1 MRNKMCA
8 KCRVRKGC
16 VRKCNAAYY
25 YEKGWA
31 EAIEAAEKWVED
43 NASRYIFP
51 EEKTDGAPFTK
62 KILESKMAFEMKS
75 ELKIDKKNYKENEEE
90 E

>member
-1 MRNKMCA
+1 MRNNMCA

-31 EAIEAAEKWVED
+31 EAIEAVEKWVKE
-43 NASRYIFP
+43 NANRYIFLD
-51 EEKTDGAPFTK
+51 EKTDGTPFP
-62 KILESKMAFEMKS
+62 KILERRMAFNMKL
-75 ELKIDKKNYKENEEE
+75 ELTIDNRNYKENEEE

>member
-31 EAIEAAEKWVED
+31 GAIEAAEKWLEE
-43 NASRYIFP
+43 NANRYIFI
-51 EEKTDGAPFTK
+51 EEKTNGAPFTK
-62 KILESKMAFEMKS
+62 KILESKMAFDMKS
-75 ELKIDKKNYKENEEE
+75 EMKIGKKNDKENQAEE
-90 E
+90 

>member
-1 MRNKMCA
+1 MINKMCA

-25 YEKGWA
+25 YEKGWT
-31 EAIEAAEKWVED
+31 EAIEAAEKWVEE
-43 NASRYIFP
+43 NANRYIFHG
-51 EEKTDGAPFTK
+51 EKADGAPFTK
-62 KILESKMAFEMKS
+62 KILESKMAFDMKLEMR
-75 ELKIDKKNYKENEEE
+75 IDKKNYKENEEE